1 MDLCTNSLY
10 TQLWAIGR
18 DHVNNIKVIYSL
30 TIDIKVIN
38 TLNKSLTIN
47 INVIYILTMNIKV
60 IYSLTII

>member
-30 TIDIKVIN
+30 TIDIKVI
-38 TLNKSLTIN
+38 KSLTMN

-60 IYSLTII
+60 NKTK